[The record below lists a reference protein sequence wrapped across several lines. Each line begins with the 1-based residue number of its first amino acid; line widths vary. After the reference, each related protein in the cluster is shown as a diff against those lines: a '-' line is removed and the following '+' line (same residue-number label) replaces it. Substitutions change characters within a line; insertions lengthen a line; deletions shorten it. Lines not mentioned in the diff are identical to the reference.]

1 MSAGFSPRAL
11 DWPCPTPPPPLPP
24 PKNNNETVD
33 ASSGY
38 RGHVYMVFDYCEHDL
53 TGYMARLRGS
63 LSVPEVKCVA
73 LQLLKGLAHLH
84 AGGVLHR
91 DLKASNLLLTSG
103 GRLQLADF
111 GLAREHLEQGSG
123 ARLTNRVITLW
134 YR

>member
-1 MSAGFSPRAL
+1 MRRRRPLAKADQPRKNQ
-11 DWPCPTPPPPLPP
+11 TTK
-24 PKNNNETVD
+24 PKTVD

-53 TGYMARLRGS
+53 TGYMARLGGA
-63 LSVPEVKCVA
+63 LSSPEVKCVA